1 MDRKSKSVIRTEGN
15 KLRKFEKNI
24 NRDLRQGNVT
34 ILSISVR
41 NGR

>member
-24 NRDLRQGNVT
+24 NQGNVT